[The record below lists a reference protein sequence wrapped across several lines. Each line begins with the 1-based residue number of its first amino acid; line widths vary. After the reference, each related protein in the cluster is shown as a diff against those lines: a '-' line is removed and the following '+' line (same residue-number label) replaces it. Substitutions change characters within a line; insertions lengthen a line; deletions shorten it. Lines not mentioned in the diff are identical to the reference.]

1 MSGFTIAVEDAGVLA
16 ALRGL
21 AGVLAD
27 PTPLN
32 QEIAALGESST
43 RLRFRSET
51 SPDGTQWKPSL
62 RAQLQGGKT
71 LTASGHLSGSISSRS
86 GANFAEWGVNRI
98 YAAIHQFGGVI
109 RAKSA
114 GALRFRLANG
124 GFATVKSVTMPARP
138 FLGLSEQ
145 DRGDLL
151 DVIQRRL
158 IDATGGH

>member
-16 ALRGL
+16 ALRGI

-27 PTPLN
+27 LTPLN
-32 QEIAALGESST
+32 RDIAALGENST

-51 SPDGTQWKPSL
+51 SPDGEQWKPSL
-62 RAQLQGGKT
+62 RAQIQGGKT
-71 LTASGHLSGSISSRS
+71 LTASGHLSGSISSRF

-114 GALRFRLANG
+114 ALAPMRRRSMWRW
-124 GFATVKSVTMPARP
+124 VRAR
-138 FLGLSEQ
+138 
-145 DRGDLL
+145 
-151 DVIQRRL
+151 
-158 IDATGGH
+158 